1 MLILDALFILA
12 LVSVLN
18 QGEEPEFFKAFL
30 VGLGLAVAGFV
41 AVLGLT
47 ANFGP
52 GAAFLALP
60 LLALAAGAALLL
72 VFEVPP
78 IKALIGG
85 AVYLVYKIALQV
97 IFAMMFAAVR

>member
-47 ANFGP
+47 ANCTSRRDPARPSQVGP
-52 GAAFLALP
+52 GRR
-60 LLALAAGAALLL
+60 
-72 VFEVPP
+72 
-78 IKALIGG
+78 
-85 AVYLVYKIALQV
+85 
-97 IFAMMFAAVR
+97 IFPV